1 MIIFQGSYECSCKP
15 GFALQGKSYCQYIA
29 GIPEIFITSFSDY
42 GGEIRSYNP
51 LTSEYLLLIENLTVP
66 VGVGFDEINHAL
78 VWTDS
83 HADHPV
89 VESSVLLSTK
99 DRVEEYEDNKTTL
112 VETGLEMPEDLVVDS
127 LSNLVYFSDSIKG
140 KKLCNQSFLL
150 LYYYFKFK
158 MDQSHSII
166 NLF

>member
-1 MIIFQGSYECSCKP
+1 M
-15 GFALQGKSYCQYIA
+15 A
-29 GIPEIFITSFSDY
+29 GTPEIFITSFSDN

-66 VGVGFDEINHAL
+66 VGVSYDEINHAL

-89 VESSVLLSTK
+89 VESAALLSTK
-99 DRVEEYEDNKTTL
+99 DRVEKYDDIKATL

-140 KKLCNQSFLL
+140 KILCNCFFYI
-150 LYYYFKFK
+150 YY
-158 MDQSHSII
+158 
-166 NLF
+166 